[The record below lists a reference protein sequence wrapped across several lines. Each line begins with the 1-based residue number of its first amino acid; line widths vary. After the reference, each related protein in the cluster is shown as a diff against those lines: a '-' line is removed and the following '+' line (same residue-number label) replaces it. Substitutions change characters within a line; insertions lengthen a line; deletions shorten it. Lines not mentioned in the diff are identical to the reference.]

1 SSSCVNE
8 SDGTTPDRRQVVMV
22 PVLSGTWRHLSS
34 RRSIQSGIKDRS
46 HCHVNSR
53 RVSHLRSVFH
63 LQPPAY
69 FLGMYRSAGAI
80 AHQLRSLSH
89 WSSDMCHLPSEWTIQ
104 SGIKDVLCPRCTAPS
119 TIMEWLSYT
128 TNQPL
133 VTFQSNISWSGNSQL
148 LAKVAFL
155 SVMATLRHL
164 SSSTRS
170 NGGSRIDRIYAIWSA
185 SSRKKVTLLS
195 NHLRPRVLPDHGN
208 SRQTLR
214 ELPLIEMVM
223 AVVAKR

>member
-1 SSSCVNE
+1 
-8 SDGTTPDRRQVVMV
+8 MV

-104 SGIKDVLCPRCTAPS
+104 SGIKDVLCRFPIGYSDVASPIQQCT
-119 TIMEWLSYT
+119 I
-128 TNQPL
+128 
-133 VTFQSNISWSGNSQL
+133 QSGI
-148 LAKVAFL
+148 
-155 SVMATLRHL
+155 TDRPHLRHL
-164 SSSTRS
+164 VSFFPEKSDSPFQP
-170 NGGSRIDRIYAIWSA
+170 SA
-185 SSRKKVTLLS
+185 STCAT
-195 NHLRPRVLPDHGN
+195 RPWEQSPN
-208 SRQTLR
+208 
-214 ELPLIEMVM
+214 
-223 AVVAKR
+223 AKGTATN